1 MRAGRIARTVALVSI
16 GMMVCACGLLPK
28 FTIHFPDKT
37 VQVEIPDT
45 GRILTI
51 TGLDQ
56 SEIIRGSGDRV
67 TVNQEVLD
75 FDQISVMGSGEI
87 ILNQDNEFSLSIT
100 ADDNLIEYVQTKV
113 ENGTLA
119 LGYDPERARDKDLHP
134 SKPIHFEITVPDLTG
149 VSIYGSGDVFSNS
162 LELDRFSIDIYGAG
176 DFSVDWLRCQRM
188 SIAVY
193 GLGEVEIDDLRA
205 DSLSVSIPGKGTIW
219 LSGEVTEQE
228 IELPGQGNYMAKNL
242 LSQVAYIGLSGMSDA
257 RIWVTDELYATIIGS
272 GDIQYYGNPTV
283 YHSGPG
289 RGDLESLGNP

>member
-176 DFSVDWLRCQRM
+176 
-188 SIAVY
+188 
-193 GLGEVEIDDLRA
+193 EVEIDDLRA
-205 DSLSVSIPGKGTIW
+205 DSLSVSIPGKGTIR

-242 LSQVAYIGLSGMSDA
+242 LSQVAYVGLSGMSDA